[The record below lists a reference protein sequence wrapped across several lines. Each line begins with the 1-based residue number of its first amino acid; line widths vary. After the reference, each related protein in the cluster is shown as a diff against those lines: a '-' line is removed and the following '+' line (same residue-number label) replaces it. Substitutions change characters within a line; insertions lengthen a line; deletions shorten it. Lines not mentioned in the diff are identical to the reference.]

1 MTPNPT
7 PDAAGARGRVLLLFV
22 AGIILLIGLVLIL
35 QNPEMLQFEY
45 RRF

>member
-1 MTPNPT
+1 MTPNPI
-7 PDAAGARGRVLLLFV
+7 PDPAGARGRVLLLFV